1 MEAYY
6 DDCKKDGLLINGKKV
21 ISFFKV
27 MIVETFL
34 QVLCFPPKFARLVP
48 HLTDQEIY
56 LEDSCGRRWMATMC
70 NYNGSLAIRQGWAKF
85 SAEHDLKVGE
95 FLLFHYVPDDR
106 HFIVQIFGTS
116 GCEKIKFNSDISKG
130 KPNER
135 TYQEITIKEESQSGK
150 LSVHNNFLGLFCF
163 CCVVLY

>member
-6 DDCKKDGLLINGKKV
+6 DECKKDGLLINGKK
-21 ISFFKV
+21 
-27 MIVETFL
+27 
-34 QVLCFPPKFARLVP
+34 CFPPKFARLVP

-56 LEDSCGRRWMATMC
+56 LEDSCGRRWMTTMC

-116 GCEKIKFNSDISKG
+116 GCEKIKFNSDIGKG
-130 KPNER
+130 KSNER
-135 TYQEITIKEESQSGK
+135 TYQEITTKEESQSG
-150 LSVHNNFLGLFCF
+150 L
-163 CCVVLY
+163 